1 VVAAARRDDA
11 VTSGGITCLIAAYN
25 EAARIGAVLAAVA
38 GHPLLDRVIVIDD
51 GSGDGTA
58 EVAASVPGVTV
69 LRQDRNRGKTWALSV
84 GIEAAADPLLLL
96 LDADLVGL
104 TPAHL
109 TALIAPVQSG
119 RADVSVSLRGNAP
132 RPWHWLGL
140 DYISGERVVPRDMLA
155 GRTAE
160 LRGLPKFGFEV
171 ALNRT
176 ILDRRARLAV
186 VPWPE
191 VSSPLKSAKH
201 GVWAGIRGDAAMMA
215 DIFRTVPPLQ
225 AARQITA
232 LRRLRIAGRT

>member
-1 VVAAARRDDA
+1 VNAP
-11 VTSGGITCLIAAYN
+11 GITCLIAAYN
-25 EAARIGAVLAAVA
+25 EAARIGAVLAAAA

-58 EVAASVPGVTV
+58 EVAGAVPGVTV
-69 LRQDRNRGKTWALSV
+69 LRQARNRGKTWALSV
-84 GIEAAADPLLLL
+84 GIEAAATSHLLL

-132 RPWHWLGL
+132 RPWRWLGI
-140 DYISGERVVPRDMLA
+140 DYISGERVLPRDMLA

-160 LRGLPKFGFEV
+160 LRALPKFGFEV

-176 ILDRRARLAV
+176 ILSRRARLAV

-191 VSSPLKSAKH
+191 VSSPLKSAKR
-201 GVWAGIRGDAAMMA
+201 GFRAGIRGDVAMMA
-215 DIFRTVPPLQ
+215 DIFRTVSPLD
-225 AARQITA
+225 AVGQIA
-232 LRRLRIAGRT
+232 GLRRLRVAG